1 MIYGLIGYTPLR
13 IGDYDYPM
21 WANVFGWMMAGSSM
35 ACIPIGAVIMI
46 FRYDV
51 RQQVSLPHDYS
62 FFVCFDP
69 QYHVKE
75 NLYLC

>member
-51 RQQVSLPHDYS
+51 RQQVYPPHDYS
-62 FFVCFDP
+62 FFVGFDP
-69 QYHVKE
+69 QYHAQE